1 MSDDS
6 APAKTPSDKRFHD
19 LFGVLNALGL
29 QLEVLGLAHDRA
41 DAAMH
46 ARALER
52 SREAVAALTRALEE
66 LRRSEPR

>member
-29 QLEVLGLAHDRA
+29 QLEVLALAYDRA
-41 DAAMH
+41 DAALH

-52 SREAVAALTRALEE
+52 SREAVASLTRAIEE
-66 LRRSEPR
+66 LRQGDPR